1 MARVRRTRQVFSD
14 INITPLTDVC
24 LVLLIIFMVT
34 ATFLTQSSGLNVD
47 LPKAESAKNLPPK
60 SVEVT
65 VTKAGDIYLDGQ
77 SVTKPQLS
85 GLLQARLQEASL
97 KTVVIRADADVPF
110 RHVADAMDVAYSL
123 GAEITLAADV
133 GSPGQQQK

>member
-1 MARVRRTRQVFSD
+1 MARVRRNKQVFSD

-34 ATFLTQSSGLNVD
+34 ATFLTQSSGLKVD
-47 LPKAESAKNLPPK
+47 VPKADSAKNLPAK

-65 VTKAGDIYLDGQ
+65 VTKGGDMYLDGQ

-85 GLLQARLQEASL
+85 DQLHARLQETSL
-97 KTVVIRADADVPF
+97 KTVVIKADADVPF
-110 RHVADAMDVAYSL
+110 RHVADAMDVAYSM
-123 GAEITLAADV
+123 GADITLAADAAP
-133 GSPGQQQK
+133 PGQQKK